1 MTTKRIIRAIAAT
14 ALTVG
19 LVGSGA
25 QAAQA
30 DEGGAVSIMFSES
43 VVPQLFKAG
52 VFMYGAESVEVAMSN
67 SGALYASYP
76 LIGDSTSRPTTS
88 IAVDGEVGGIT
99 FYNGP
104 AEATAGLG
112 SLVVRRTGRTGT
124 VTGKLIGPFSM
135 ESGQFSKKLTVFTI
149 SQATARKTSSGWE
162 MQGTVTLTADAAS
175 TLNTLLKTTVFSASA
190 PIGEI
195 SAAVRSK

>member
-1 MTTKRIIRAIAAT
+1 MTNKRIIRAIAAT
-14 ALTVG
+14 ALAVG

-30 DEGGAVSIMFSES
+30 AEGGAVSIMFSES

-52 VFMYGAESVEVAMSN
+52 VFMYGAESVEVAMGN
-67 SGALYASYP
+67 SGALVASYP

-88 IAVDGEVGGIT
+88 ITVDGEVGGIT

-124 VTGKLIGPFSM
+124 VTGKIIGPFST
-135 ESGQFSKKLTVFTI
+135 ESGQFSKKMTVFTI
-149 SQATARKTSSGWE
+149 SRATARKTSSGWE

-175 TLNTLLKTTVFSASA
+175 TLNTLLKTTVFTASA

-195 SAAVRSK
+195 SGEVRSS